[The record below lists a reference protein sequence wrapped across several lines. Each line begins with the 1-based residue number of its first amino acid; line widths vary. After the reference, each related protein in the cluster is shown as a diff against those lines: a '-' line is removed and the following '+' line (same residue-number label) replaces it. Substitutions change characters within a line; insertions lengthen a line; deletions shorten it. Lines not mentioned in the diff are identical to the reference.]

1 MTIEEI
7 LKSAFRRKL
16 PDFKTEI
23 DWSDIRV
30 ICIAPE
36 YKKYDLHAVQMM
48 GANIELWQYRLFDD
62 GLLFFEEIYK
72 KSLGNFLTNDE
83 PSSNKNPIMVEAGK
97 KAALTRASGIYTIE
111 QHINKIDSNKKEL
124 LQSTKDFILSL
135 SESIEELP
143 KKFYIAYKISQNFV
157 CLEVMKSKIVLY
169 LKLNPK
175 NIEFNPEICRD
186 VSEIG
191 HYGTGDLEV
200 TIKSEDDLMLPKN

>member
-1 MTIEEI
+1 
-7 LKSAFRRKL
+7 
-16 PDFKTEI
+16 
-23 DWSDIRV
+23 
-30 ICIAPE
+30 
-36 YKKYDLHAVQMM
+36 
-48 GANIELWQYRLFDD
+48 
-62 GLLFFEEIYK
+62 
-72 KSLGNFLTNDE
+72 LT
-83 PSSNKNPIMVEAGK
+83 P
-97 KAALTRASGIYTIE
+97 
-111 QHINKIDSNKKEL
+111 NKKEL